1 METPYELPLAPRPA
15 PLIRTWACKGTD
27 EGQLCGERPTACPPT
42 HNPLARAVREMEML
56 SSQRDASHYRPAPD
70 KTRRWGRNPRI
81 CSLNTTLTPPQQCLP
96 GISAASASEYEKCT
110 KRPSLLTSIGAVM
123 PWHFLPNPDPSLQPM
138 AWSILLP
145 MLLLSRPSLV
155 GCS

>member
-56 SSQRDASHYRPAPD
+56 CQASVMHLITDQHQIRLDAGEEIPVFVA
-70 KTRRWGRNPRI
+70 
-81 CSLNTTLTPPQQCLP
+81 LTPLSPHPSSVFQGSQQRVLLNMKNAPNVHLCLP
-96 GISAASASEYEKCT
+96 
-110 KRPSLLTSIGAVM
+110 
-123 PWHFLPNPDPSLQPM
+123 Q
-138 AWSILLP
+138 
-145 MLLLSRPSLV
+145 
-155 GCS
+155 